1 MNLSPPTHLLSIE
14 YNTLD
19 DLINAV
25 QLHASSE
32 GYAVTRLRTKKSYS
46 TGLTEIC
53 YLCCNRGRKEHI
65 PTRQKRK
72 YSNTCTNNCP
82 FSIVAKF

>member
-1 MNLSPPTHLLSIE
+1 MNLSPPTHVLSIE

-25 QLHASSE
+25 QLHVSSE

-53 YLCCNRGRKEHI
+53 YLCCD
-65 PTRQKRK
+65 
-72 YSNTCTNNCP
+72 
-82 FSIVAKF
+82 